1 MKPRLINT
9 LLASYAALLFAQG
22 LFAQNTPLFRA
33 EHDPICAPM
42 EVAVSGIV
50 AGAAAYHW
58 DFGNGLTFNQQD
70 PGAIT
75 YEDPGLYTISLTI
88 TPAAGQ
94 REMKEITILSI
105 PGNWWEIF
113 DNVPDLYALVYDAEG
128 NFMFRSNTVT
138 KNPSTGPVQL
148 DVFGLIS
155 DEQYQVKVYDF
166 DLAASDDYLGDI
178 WIDGGGP
185 GSATVTEGPLSL
197 SYFTEQPE
205 AQYTHSETAQVGM
218 PAIEQSGDFLAVDLD
233 ELGLSPDGIIFQWYL
248 DGELLSGQTTFR
260 ILPPG
265 YGTYTAKLLGNGC
278 ILDTEPFEYLMT
290 GSYSAQGAAPISVYP
305 NPVAEQVYIAG
316 DIPAGAQLSLYNAAG
331 ALLRQSPVEKRNG
344 DFAFSLG
351 NLAPGMYFLKVTSED
366 GALLHS
372 QVLARQ

>member
-9 LLASYAALLFAQG
+9 LLASYAALVFNQG
-22 LFAQNTPLFRA
+22 LFAQNTPLFQA
-33 EHDPICAPM
+33 EHNPICAPM

-50 AGAAAYHW
+50 AGASAYHW

-75 YEDPGLYTISLTI
+75 YEEPGLYTISLTI

-94 REMKEITILSI
+94 REMKEINILSI

-113 DNVPDLYALVYDAEG
+113 DNQPDLYAVVYDAQG

-155 DEQYQVKVYDF
+155 DELYQVKVYDF

-178 WIDGGGP
+178 WIDGGL

-197 SYFTEQPE
+197 SYFSQFPA
-205 AQYTHSETAQVGM
+205 AQYAHTFTFRAGRPS
-218 PAIEQSGDFLAVDLD
+218 IEQSGDFLVVNLD
-233 ELGLSPDGIIFQWYL
+233 ELGISPDGIMFQWYL
-248 DGELLSGQTTFR
+248 DGELISGQTTFK

-265 YGTYTAKLLGNGC
+265 YGAYTAKLIGNGC

-290 GSYSAQGAAPISVYP
+290 GSYSAEGAAPLSVYP
-305 NPVAEQVYIAG
+305 NPVAEQVFIAG

-331 ALLRQSPVEKRNG
+331 ALLRQSRIEKRNG

-351 NLAPGMYFLKVTSED
+351 NLAPGMYFLRITSED

-372 QVLARQ
+372 QPLARQ